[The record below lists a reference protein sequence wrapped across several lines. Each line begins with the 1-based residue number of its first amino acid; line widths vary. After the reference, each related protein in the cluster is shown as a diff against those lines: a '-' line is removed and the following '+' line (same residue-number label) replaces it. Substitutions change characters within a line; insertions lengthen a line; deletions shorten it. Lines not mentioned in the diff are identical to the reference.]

1 MTALRDSADSEKR
14 SLDPVAGFLSGLL
27 LMIPGVLP
35 VLAPLQLTAFVPL
48 LIVLRRTGRH
58 RQRLGIG
65 LLMGLGFVAP
75 QVLLLRLP
83 APMALVLVGY
93 FLVLITTFILVSSW
107 IVHRASIWSA
117 LAFGASLAVLDWV
130 NFTVLPMWGEAQ
142 SFVRCWSWYPR
153 TIAFTSVTGITG
165 IMFVLGTTQALGVT
179 FALDRRRRVRSLAAL
194 IIVVGVVL
202 GINAAILDHEPAGY
216 LRVAAVGWESL
227 NATQELGPETPDGFR
242 RLYAERVAEGVGGG
256 ARLIVSPETA
266 FAISNENE
274 PGALAQF
281 LDLAR
286 RHNVYLAIGYFDGSS
301 QRNRVAFIGP
311 TEGIMGQYTK
321 THLTPFEDYPSGTG
335 DPQIIVVDEVKI
347 GAMICQ
353 DDNYTDISRRYGVE
367 CADVVVI
374 PTNDWGLVRNAHL
387 QSTIHR
393 AIESRF
399 AVVRAAS
406 NGISAIISP
415 DGRRLASLDHC
426 RRGLGMIIAD
436 VPVYEAPMKKSR
448 LGSSSGIPQM
458 GTRLPRTPF
467 SQFGHWFVSVCGVF
481 LLSCLV
487 MRQISHCTTWPLC
500 ILGANHGGTVR

>member
-1 MTALRDSADSEKR
+1 MMALRDSADGEKR

-35 VLAPLQLTAFVPL
+35 VLAPLQLIAFVPL
-48 LIVLRRTGRH
+48 LIVLRRTERH

-93 FLVLITTFILVSSW
+93 FLVLITTLVLVSSW
-107 IVHRASIWSA
+107 IVHHASIWSA
-117 LAFGASLAVLDWV
+117 FAFGASLAVLDWV
-130 NFTVLPMWGEAQ
+130 NFTVLPMWGAAQ

-165 IMFVLGTTQALGVT
+165 IMFILGTTQALGVM
-179 FALDRRRRVRSLAAL
+179 FAIDRPRRVRSLAAL
-194 IIVVGVVL
+194 LVIVGVAL
-202 GINAAILDHEPAGY
+202 GIDAAILDHKPAGY
-216 LRVAAVGWESL
+216 FRVAAVGWESL
-227 NATQELGPETPDGFR
+227 NATQEPGPETPEGFR
-242 RLYAERVAEGVGGG
+242 RLYAEPMAEAVRGG

-266 FAISNENE
+266 FAVSDDSD
-274 PGALAQF
+274 PGALTQF

-286 RHNVYLAIGYFDGSS
+286 RHDAYLAVGYFDGRS

-311 TEGIMGQYTK
+311 TEGVMGRHTK
-321 THLTPFEDYPSGTG
+321 THLTAFEDYPSGTG
-335 DPQIIVVDEVKI
+335 EPVIIFIDGVKV

-367 CADVVVI
+367 CVDVVVI

-387 QSTIHR
+387 QGTIHR

-415 DGRRLASLDHC
+415 DGQRLANLDYC
-426 RRGLGMIIAD
+426 RRGPGMIIAG
-436 VPVYEAPMKKSR
+436 VPVYKAPMKKSR
-448 LGSSSGIPQM
+448 LELSSGIPQM

-467 SQFGHWFVSVCGVF
+467 SQFGHWFVSVCGIF

-487 MRQISHCTTWPLC
+487 LRQMSHCTTWPLSL
-500 ILGANHGGTVR
+500 LGANHGGTVR